1 MIANKI
7 VKVSE
12 ETKLK
17 LDALKVHHRETYE
30 DVISRVLE
38 EREEKCQEE

>member
-12 ETKLK
+12 KTKLD

-30 DVISRVLE
+30 DVIRRLLGE
-38 EREEKCQEE
+38 EEEMCREQ